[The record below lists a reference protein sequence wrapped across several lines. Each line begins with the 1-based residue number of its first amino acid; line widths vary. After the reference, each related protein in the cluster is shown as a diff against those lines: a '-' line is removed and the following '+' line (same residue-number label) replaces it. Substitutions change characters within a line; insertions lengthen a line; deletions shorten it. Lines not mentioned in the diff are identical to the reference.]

1 MLKVNQINGFGVP
14 QQFPILRQAD
24 FLYLPTSSRVAING
38 TGGFPDIGGS
48 VGTVA
53 NTGTRGGSVNATTN
67 SNRGTLQSVGVGR
80 LSVRGSSSI
89 QMQQTFTAFT
99 GPTIY
104 TISAFIP
111 NTAIGFERVASVSLN
126 GSNADFDN
134 TSSAVL
140 LLRDSSST
148 NWGVYRNMGF
158 RGTIS
163 ATNGVL
169 TVFETIVSPTES
181 RVCKDGGTD
190 TVSSYSSM
198 GNFNASSL
206 RFLCSHELLG
216 AYAGSNADSLVTA
229 VFFTNPSADFRSRAL
244 AEVRTIAGIATP

>member
-1 MLKVNQINGFGVP
+1 MLRVNNLNGFGNP
-14 QQFPILRQAD
+14 QQFPILRQAE
-24 FLYLPTSSRVAING
+24 FLFMPINSRVATDG
-38 TGGFPDIGGS
+38 TGGFSQIGGD
-48 VGTVA
+48 VGAVV
-53 NTGTRGGSVNATTN
+53 NIGTRGGSLNATTN
-67 SNRGTLQSVGVGR
+67 SNRGTLQSVGAGR
-80 LSVRGSSSI
+80 LAVRGSSSI
-89 QMQQTFTAFT
+89 QMRQTFTAFT

-111 NTAIGFERVASVSLN
+111 NTAIGFERVASIALN
-126 GSNADFDN
+126 GSNPDFDN
-134 TSSAVL
+134 TSGAAL
-140 LLRDSSST
+140 LIRDSTST
-148 NWGVYRNMGF
+148 NWGVYRNSSL

-206 RFLCSHELLG
+206 RFLCSHESSG
-216 AYAGSNADSLVTA
+216 TYAGSNADSLVTA
-229 VFFTNPSADFRSRAL
+229 VFLTNPTAEFRARAL
-244 AEVRTIAGIATP
+244 AEVRAISRIATP